1 MLRHGRVFH
10 EEQNVVDV
18 YGDVYGDQL
27 PPIYLILGIITFI
40 AFYAFVVDSGR
51 RKYK

>member
-1 MLRHGRVFH
+1 MDHTMLRKGNVFTDK
-10 EEQNVVDV
+10 DV
-18 YGDVYGDQL
+18 ADVYGDQL
-27 PPIYLILGIITFI
+27 PPVYLILGILTFI